1 MVKWCHFPTI
11 PGGEGLPEM
20 KALRKQF
27 FNPNVKRDEKVVQ
40 HLMEL
45 EPYRKGIAKV
55 IFNHEH
61 VDVVAMKNCPICKS
75 PAPLTQSAQFCCRD
89 CMVLFQ

>member
-1 MVKWCHFPTI
+1 
-11 PGGEGLPEM
+11 M

-27 FNPNVKRDEKVVQ
+27 FNPNAKRDEKVVQ
-40 HLMEL
+40 HLMDL
-45 EPYRKGIAKV
+45 EPYRKGIVKV
-55 IFNHEH
+55 IFNHEA

-75 PAPLTQSAQFCCRD
+75 PAPLTQSAQFCCRS